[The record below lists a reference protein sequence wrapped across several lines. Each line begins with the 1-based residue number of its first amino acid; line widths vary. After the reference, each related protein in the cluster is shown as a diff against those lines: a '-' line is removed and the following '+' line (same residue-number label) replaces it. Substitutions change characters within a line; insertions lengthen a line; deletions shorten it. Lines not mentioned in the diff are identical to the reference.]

1 MMRYNIYHFTFDKKK
16 TFVKFIILSFKDILM
31 LSIAPLPPPQKKD
44 EASNGGPPGPA
55 RPGPARP
62 GPARPYLSLPA
73 RLLSTRPCVAPV
85 LATCGGG
92 GGRRGFII
100 ILQTIYFSAGHY

>member
-31 LSIAPLPPPQKKD
+31 LSIAPLPPPKKKD

-55 RPGPARP
+55 RPGPA
-62 GPARPYLSLPA
+62 LSLSACPSPLDA
-73 RLLSTRPCVAPV
+73 ALRGPSPSDLW
-85 LATCGGG
+85 GGG
-92 GGRRGFII
+92 GGEG
-100 ILQTIYFSAGHY
+100 L

>member
-1 MMRYNIYHFTFDKKK
+1 M
-16 TFVKFIILSFKDILM
+16 V
-31 LSIAPLPPPQKKD
+31 AP
-44 EASNGGPPGPA
+44 
-55 RPGPARP
+55 PARP

-92 GGRRGFII
+92 GGGGGFLIK
-100 ILQTIYFSAGHY
+100 LKYTLVAALTLLYLSGVNSDPGWLKNK

>member
-1 MMRYNIYHFTFDKKK
+1 MRYNIYHFTFDKKK

-31 LSIAPLPPPQKKD
+31 LSIAPLPPPKKKM
-44 EASNGGPPGPA
+44 
-55 RPGPARP
+55 RPLMVAPPARP

-92 GGRRGFII
+92 GAERVYNNITDHIF
-100 ILQTIYFSAGHY
+100 

>member
-1 MMRYNIYHFTFDKKK
+1 MRYNIYHFTFDKKK

-31 LSIAPLPPPQKKD
+31 LSIAPLPPPKKKMRPLMV
-44 EASNGGPPGPA
+44 APPA

-92 GGRRGFII
+92 GGGEG
-100 ILQTIYFSAGHY
+100 L

>member
-31 LSIAPLPPPQKKD
+31 LSIAPLPPPKKKMRPLMV
-44 EASNGGPPGPA
+44 APPA

-62 GPARPYLSLPA
+62 GPISLC
-73 RLLSTRPCVAPV
+73 LPV
-85 LATCGGG
+85 SS
-92 GGRRGFII
+92 RRGPAWP
-100 ILQTIYFSAGHY
+100 QS

>member
-1 MMRYNIYHFTFDKKK
+1 MRYNIYHFTFDKKK

-55 RPGPARP
+55 RP
-62 GPARPYLSLPA
+62 YLSLPA

-92 GGRRGFII
+92 GGGEG
-100 ILQTIYFSAGHY
+100 L

>member
-1 MMRYNIYHFTFDKKK
+1 MRYNIYHFTFDKKK

-31 LSIAPLPPPQKKD
+31 LSIAPLPPPKKKMRPLMV
-44 EASNGGPPGPA
+44 APPA
-55 RPGPARP
+55 RPGPA
-62 GPARPYLSLPA
+62 LSLSACPSPLDA
-73 RLLSTRPCVAPV
+73 ALRGPSPSDLW
-85 LATCGGG
+85 GG